1 MPPASEILEQLA
13 AMSSTLAPLAAAWHV
28 AIIAI
33 AAAIVAG
40 WRPTQLVFATLL
52 LAPLVLSVASLAL
65 AFGNA
70 FNGASFALLALGML
84 VLGGRLSDERAVT
97 RGPLWTT
104 LLGGALILFGACYPH
119 FVAGPWYLVP
129 AAAPVGIVPC
139 PTLAVLAGATLI
151 TNGGGDAR
159 RVVRVLRRLRER
171 PPRRD
176 DRRRPRRR
184 GDRAR
189 RRRRAPH
196 LPRARAVA
204 LSRTTCARARGSG
217 MGCVEV

>member
-1 MPPASEILEQLA
+1 MPPAAILEQLA
-13 AMSSTLAPLAAAWHV
+13 SMSSVLAPVAAAWHV

-151 TNGGGDAR
+151 ANGGGSRAIPAMLAAWCAFYAGFGIVRLGVTIDVGLVVAAIGLVAVDVR
-159 RVVRVLRRLRER
+159 RTSHAL
-171 PPRRD
+171 
-176 DRRRPRRR
+176 
-184 GDRAR
+184 
-189 RRRRAPH
+189 AP
-196 LPRARAVA
+196 
-204 LSRTTCARARGSG
+204 SR
-217 MGCVEV
+217 